1 MYCYDIVASICNE
14 TYRTDSHLICG
25 GFNTEE
31 EAIDYINKHNI
42 SESDYYSYCKDDET
56 AYIEIEVRSNLDG
69 SICGII
75 LVD

>member
-1 MYCYDIVASICNE
+1 MYYYDVIASICNE
-14 TYRTDSHLICG
+14 TCRTDSHLICG

-42 SESDYYSYCKDDET
+42 SEEQYYWLCKEDET

-75 LVD
+75 MVD